1 MNPKIEDCG
10 LGVQKITPILHEDD
24 RGFLGEIF
32 RQDWNDILPEFSP
45 KQLLISQ
52 SKPGVIRAWHR
63 HLRNQI
69 DLILV
74 RKGILKICVYDNDK
88 NSKTFGQ
95 LVEIISSEE
104 NPELIKIPGYL
115 WHGTKNIGNKT
126 SEIIYLINNLYDY
139 DKPDEERL
147 DWNDPS
153 IVDPKTQK
161 PFDWNMRTEK

>member
-1 MNPKIEDCG
+1 MQPKIEDYG
-10 LGVQKITPILHEDD
+10 LGIQKIIPALHEDN

-52 SKPGVIRAWHR
+52 SKSGVIRAWHR
-63 HLRNQI
+63 HIRNQT

-74 RKGILKICVYDNDK
+74 RKGILKICIYDGDK
-88 NSKTFGQ
+88 DSTSFGQ
-95 LVEIISSEE
+95 LVEITSNAE

-115 WHGTKNIGNKT
+115 WHGTKNIGKKE
-126 SEIIYLINNLYDY
+126 SEVIYLINNLYDY
-139 DKPDEERL
+139 QNPDEERL

-153 IVDPKTQK
+153 IVNPKTQK
-161 PFDWNMRTEK
+161 PFDWNTEKEQ

>member
-1 MNPKIEDCG
+1 MQPTIENCG
-10 LGVQKITPILHEDD
+10 LGVQKITPTLHKDN

-32 RQDWNDILPEFSP
+32 RQDWNDILPEFRL

-52 SKPGVIRAWHR
+52 SKPNVIRAWHR
-63 HLRNQI
+63 HIRNQI

-74 RKGILKICVYDNDK
+74 RKGILKICIYDGDK
-88 NSKTFGQ
+88 NSKSFGQ
-95 LVEIISSEE
+95 LVEITSNAE
-104 NPELIKIPGYL
+104 NLELIKIPGYL
-115 WHGTKNIGNKT
+115 WHGTKNIGKVE

-139 DKPDEERL
+139 DNPDEERL

>member
-1 MNPKIEDCG
+1 MKPKIEDCG
-10 LGVQKITPILHEDD
+10 LGVQKITPIIHEDN

-32 RQDWNDILPEFSP
+32 RQDWNDILSGFSP

-63 HLRNQI
+63 HTRNQI

-74 RKGILKICVYDNDK
+74 RKGVLKICAYDGDK
-88 NSKTFGQ
+88 NSKSFGQ
-95 LVEIISSEE
+95 LVEIIS
-104 NPELIKIPGYL
+104 NTMTPELIKIPGYL
-115 WHGTKNIGNKT
+115 WHGTKNIGKET

-139 DKPDEERL
+139 ENPDEERL
-147 DWNDPS
+147 DWSDSS

-161 PFDWNMRTEK
+161 PFDWNAEKEQ